1 MLANLFRRFG
11 PAASELT
18 GSRLLD
24 EITFY
29 PAFLKD
35 LAVCRSEL
43 VIESPFITT
52 RRMNQLV
59 PALQKLKA
67 RNVKVVVNTRDPH
80 EYDEEPRRDEA
91 YRAVATLQ
99 HMGVHVLYTGGHHR
113 KLAILDREIL
123 YEGSLNILSQNA
135 SSEVM
140 RRIESAK
147 LAWDMVRFV
156 GLDKLIR

>member
-1 MLANLFRRFG
+1 MIAKLLRRFG
-11 PAASELT
+11 AAAPELS
-18 GSRLLD
+18 GSQLLD

-35 LAVCRSEL
+35 LANCRSE
-43 VIESPFITT
+43 VIIESPFITA

-59 PALQKLKA
+59 SAIRKLKA
-67 RNVKVVVNTRDPH
+67 QKVKVVVNTRDPREH
-80 EYDEEPRRDEA
+80 DEESRRDDA

-99 HMGVHVLYTGGHHR
+99 HMGVHVPYTGGHHR

-135 SSEVM
+135 SCEVM
-140 RRIESAK
+140 RRVESTQ
-147 LAWDMVRFV
+147 LAWEMVRFTEI
-156 GLDKLIR
+156 DKFVR